1 LRCSEPFENER
12 RLLTIRQ
19 IQVSILP
26 GHVPALPRLRVAA
39 AYHPMSTVAGD
50 FYQFIELDD
59 QRLGVL
65 IADVSGHGVPA
76 ALIAVMMKTTVQSI
90 VPCAHSP
97 REVLRGLNRILSGQ
111 GHNQFITSA
120 YLFID
125 VENYRARYSAAG
137 HPALLLSRAGTLQ
150 RIESNGLVFADLPQ
164 FCIRRNFFE
173 HSCVGGS
180 PASSFVCDWVL

>member
-1 LRCSEPFENER
+1 
-12 RLLTIRQ
+12 
-19 IQVSILP
+19 
-26 GHVPALPRLRVAA
+26 
-39 AYHPMSTVAGD
+39 
-50 FYQFIELDD
+50 
-59 QRLGVL
+59 
-65 IADVSGHGVPA
+65 
-76 ALIAVMMKTTVQSI
+76 
-90 VPCAHSP
+90 
-97 REVLRGLNRILSGQ
+97 VLRGLNRILSGQ